1 MSDSNSKLRSNAGPA
16 QATAAAW
23 SIDLFG
29 IYVRGTDLYFLF
41 VVLLWF
47 FFVPPHA
54 IGADGEVGFM
64 SIADYKM
71 EAADIPLAG
80 AVPVPQTGA
89 SPQGSPTNSGKPRLH
104 CIASVREQQ
113 GMSLRSVARRMDMDV
128 SELKL
133 LERETTD
140 MLLSTLYKWQAALDV
155 PVSSLLVDQDDP
167 LSEPVLK
174 RARMIRLMKTA
185 AALHDR
191 AESKP
196 IQRLATMLIEQLVEI
211 MPELKDV
218 SAWHA
223 VGQRRSLDECGRIAE
238 QTLPDDWFF
247 SANG

>member
-1 MSDSNSKLRSNAGPA
+1 
-16 QATAAAW
+16 
-23 SIDLFG
+23 
-29 IYVRGTDLYFLF
+29 
-41 VVLLWF
+41 
-47 FFVPPHA
+47 
-54 IGADGEVGFM
+54 M
-64 SIADYKM
+64 SIADFRM
-71 EAADIPLAG
+71 EAADLPLTGSVPAPKSNQAG
-80 AVPVPQTGA
+80 A
-89 SPQGSPTNSGKPRLH
+89 GKPRLH
-104 CIASVREQQ
+104 CISSVREQQ

-128 SELKL
+128 SEIKL

-155 PVSSLLVDQDDP
+155 PVASLLVEQDDP

-185 AALHDR
+185 AALLDR

-238 QTLPDDWFF
+238 QPLPDDWFF
-247 SANG
+247 HANG

>member
-1 MSDSNSKLRSNAGPA
+1 MSS
-16 QATAAAW
+16 
-23 SIDLFG
+23 
-29 IYVRGTDLYFLF
+29 V
-41 VVLLWF
+41 
-47 FFVPPHA
+47 
-54 IGADGEVGFM
+54 
-64 SIADYKM
+64 DYNL
-71 EAADIPLAG
+71 EAAGHPLAG
-80 AVPVPQTGA
+80 AVPVPQ
-89 SPQGSPTNSGKPRLH
+89 SGSNVGQPNSGKPRLH
-104 CIASVREQQ
+104 CIANVREQQ
-113 GMSLRSVARRMDMDV
+113 GMSLRSIARRMDMDV

-133 LERETTD
+133 LERDSTD

-155 PVSSLLVDQDDP
+155 PVASLLVDQDDP

-185 AALHDR
+185 AALLDR
-191 AESKP
+191 ADSKP
-196 IQRLATMLIEQLVEI
+196 IERLATMLIEQLVEI

>member
-1 MSDSNSKLRSNAGPA
+1 MSESHFTLRSNTGPA
-16 QATAAAW
+16 KATAAV
-23 SIDLFG
+23 LPFNLLG

-41 VVLLWF
+41 VVLLCF
-47 FFVPPHA
+47 FFVPQHA
-54 IGADGEVGFM
+54 ISADGEVGYM
-64 SIADYKM
+64 SIADFNV
-71 EAADIPLAG
+71 EAASIPLAS
-80 AVPVPQTGA
+80 AAPVPQTGQP
-89 SPQGSPTNSGKPRLH
+89 SSGKPRLH

-155 PVSSLLVDQDDP
+155 PVASLLVDQDDP

-185 AALHDR
+185 AALLDR
-191 AESKP
+191 ADSKP
-196 IQRLATMLIEQLVEI
+196 IERLATMLIEQLVEI